1 MEKKKEYAVAV
12 VRIALGLL
20 FLYFAWDKV
29 QVPEATAAIM
39 QNCMFAPLL
48 PTSNSFIY
56 FIAVIEALVGLFLVL
71 GIAVKKTAF
80 LASLLL
86 VSIILI
92 ANVPQDVVLLAV
104 AIMLSITDSKV
115 LCCKKVFK

>member
-1 MEKKKEYAVAV
+1 MEKKKEYAIAG

-29 QVPEATAAIM
+29 QVPEATAAII
-39 QNCMFAPLL
+39 QGCMFASFIPS
-48 PTSNSFIY
+48 SNPFIY
-56 FIAVIEALVGLFLVL
+56 FIALVEALVGLLLVL
-71 GIAVKKTAF
+71 GIAVKKTAL

-86 VSIILI
+86 LSIILI
-92 ANVPQDVVLLAV
+92 ANVPQDFVLLAV

-115 LCCKKVFK
+115 LCCKKLFK

>member
-1 MEKKKEYAVAV
+1 MEKKEEYAVAV
-12 VRIALGLL
+12 VRIALGVL

-29 QVPEATAAIM
+29 RVPEATAAIM
-39 QNCMFAPLL
+39 QGCMFAAFIPS
-48 PTSNSFIY
+48 SNPFIY
-56 FIAVIEALVGLFLVL
+56 FIAIVEALVGIFLVL

-86 VSIILI
+86 LSIILI

-104 AIMLSITDSKV
+104 AIMLAITDSKV